1 MDAPRLSGCE
11 RALVRGNQGDRA
23 QRAAHAT
30 KHAQPEFEVW
40 AIISGCRKMSARLSQ
55 CEWAEEGKVRNVFIP
70 SFFSLQSKPNARR
83 RTSPCHA
90 MHCRRGGRVTM
101 HSPGQTATKARGQNT
116 GHDRVARC
124 HTCYL
129 DDRVH
134 AEQRQ
139 RARSSLCL
147 LRRHRWCHCRRDIP
161 GIWRFGLL
169 RRGAQTHEKKVGQQQ
184 IAVAAEGR
192 TVLVRRTDY

>member
-55 CEWAEEGKVRNVFIP
+55 CEWAEEGKVLNVFIP
-70 SFFSLQSKPNARR
+70 SFFSLQSKSNARR

-134 AEQRQ
+134 GEQRQ
-139 RARSSLCL
+139 RAPLLPPPASSVVPLS
-147 LRRHRWCHCRRDIP
+147 P
-161 GIWRFGLL
+161 
-169 RRGAQTHEKKVGQQQ
+169 
-184 IAVAAEGR
+184 
-192 TVLVRRTDY
+192 